1 VSGKRPGRFGD
12 APPTTG
18 PGMPPFGDR
27 RGGGAPLPL
36 LTQPMMVV
44 DRGSLHDTDPSNQT
58 MPSVAAALAASAAAN
73 VTSAGGPLPTI
84 KLDASAIAM
93 GKPTVTMS
101 AHIKPSDG
109 SGRPS
114 GMSGMSGMSTPLSS
128 PPQVDVTQHHMPEG
142 EAFDPRLQLAID
154 PDAERSAAFRV
165 LRHHLLEVGRPQV
178 VIVSSPVEG
187 EGKTTTAIN
196 LALALAECGRAKTL
210 LVETHVRRPQL
221 SNIFRFVPPWCF
233 AEQLAAHRHQ
243 PAMPWSL
250 IDIPQLWLH
259 VAAIN
264 PRIAQTQLLDG
275 PAFAIAMERL
285 RLAGYDHIVVDAPP
299 VLGSADVNLMADAA
313 DSVVF
318 ALRARKSMM
327 RDVRRAIDQLGG
339 RKIAGTILLESA

>member
-1 VSGKRPGRFGD
+1 MSVKRTGRYGD
-12 APPTTG
+12 RPTTG
-18 PGMPPFGDR
+18 PNKLEPFVER
-27 RGGGAPLPL
+27 KGAPLPL
-36 LTQPMMVV
+36 LTQPMAAVGREELGDIV
-44 DRGSLHDTDPSNQT
+44 ETVRPQPDSARTHGDTARPHAEPRRAHSDSARQHLDPSKTMIDNPMSPIKIETQT
-58 MPSVAAALAASAAAN
+58 
-73 VTSAGGPLPTI
+73 I
-84 KLDASAIAM
+84 AI
-93 GKPTVTMS
+93 GKPTVMMAPQTKS
-101 AHIKPSDG
+101 VTG
-109 SGRPS
+109 
-114 GMSGMSGMSTPLSS
+114 TPQIDL
-128 PPQVDVTQHHMPEG
+128 TQHQLPDDDDL
-142 EAFDPRLQLAID
+142 DPRLALVID
-154 PDAERSAAFRV
+154 PDSEQSAAFRV

-178 VIVSSPVEG
+178 VIVTSPG
-187 EGKTTTAIN
+187 TGDGKTTTAVN

-221 SNIFRFVPPWCF
+221 TEIFSFVPPWCF

-285 RLAGYDHIVVDAPP
+285 RIAGYDHIVVDAPP

-318 ALRARKSMM
+318 ALRARRSTT
-327 RDVRRAIDQLGG
+327 RDLRKAIDQLGSK
-339 RKIAGTILLESA
+339 RVTGTVLLEDG